1 MSTENSVT
9 PPAPETPTAAGSRE
23 RRERFVRI
31 AERRVN
37 KILDDLDSLSKCAN
51 RKNYDY
57 SEKDIKS
64 MFGEIEKRTRE
75 ARGLFQEG
83 DIKKEFRL
91 SA

>member
-1 MSTENSVT
+1 MTPENSFT
-9 PPAPETPTAAGSRE
+9 PPAPEKSTAAGPRE
-23 RRERFVRI
+23 RRDRFVRI

-57 SEKDIKS
+57 SDKDIKS
-64 MFGEIEKRTRE
+64 IFSEIEKRTRE

-83 DIKKEFRL
+83 EIKKEFRL
-91 SA
+91 TS